1 MSHPPLTFHTTFNF
15 FKQFFLEERV
25 NRIKHHMDYYRF
37 SLLALLVF
45 GALDITP
52 GNAQGGGLLIQQYQK
67 GPALDGTYSRWTL
80 YPGVELNYIN
90 TDLATT
96 KPKIALGGLLQ
107 VEFRVSSTV
116 GLKTGVH
123 YTPIAYSY
131 PVQDSVGVDQLRYWT
146 LPMSIMLHPT
156 QRVSI
161 GLGALY
167 NLYNQGAF
175 VRSIDDFKNKT
186 LYPKA
191 HFRNSFGGF
200 VQVGYHFLQK
210 CYAFLNYRWAA
221 RSNLPTLSQTN
232 TSSGFQLGVTY
243 TLWASKKRR

>member
-1 MSHPPLTFHTTFNF
+1 
-15 FKQFFLEERV
+15 
-25 NRIKHHMDYYRF
+25 
-37 SLLALLVF
+37 
-45 GALDITP
+45 
-52 GNAQGGGLLIQQYQK
+52 
-67 GPALDGTYSRWTL
+67 
-80 YPGVELNYIN
+80 
-90 TDLATT
+90 
-96 KPKIALGGLLQ
+96 
-107 VEFRVSSTV
+107 VSSTV